1 MFKDYYHIL
10 EIPFDATDEQLKSA
24 FRKQALKWHPDR
36 NPNIDAKAKMQDI
49 NEAYL
54 ILKDAEARFRYDV
67 EYQIYQTYKKSKTQP
82 KPSTPDDSNEY
93 EIHDDILKRWISNA
107 RVQASNLASQ
117 TLKEINIGAKAA
129 FGEMSKLFITFLILG
144 VVFFIISRSCQ

>member
-24 FRKQALKWHPDR
+24 FRKQAFKWHPDR
-36 NPNIDAKAKMQDI
+36 NPNIDTKARMQDV

-54 ILKDAEARFRYDV
+54 ILKDAEARYRYNI
-67 EYQIYQTYKKSKTQP
+67 EYELYQTYINSVIEDKS
-82 KPSTPDDSNEY
+82 STTADSSEY
-93 EIHDDILKRWISNA
+93 EFHDDILKRWISNA
-107 RVQASNLASQ
+107 RVQASNLVSQ

-129 FGEMSKLFITFLILG
+129 FGEMMKLFITFIILG
-144 VVFFIISRSCQ
+144 VLFFIISRSCQ